1 MLLEE
6 ILNEDE
12 MHLIYILTAEPKI
25 KVKVGKEFGELFS
38 TTIGILQGD
47 CLSAILF
54 ILYLARAMK
63 NLTRNNV
70 KHFEIEPKY
79 ADDITL
85 ITTNKEIQE
94 HAKATYSTELGKYN
108 LKENASKREEYEI
121 PKPPP
126 PPPPP
131 ITYKQLM
138 KNKATKI
145 C

>member
-1 MLLEE
+1 
-6 ILNEDE
+6 
-12 MHLIYILTAEPKI
+12 
-25 KVKVGKEFGELFS
+25 
-38 TTIGILQGD
+38 
-47 CLSAILF
+47 
-54 ILYLARAMK
+54 MK

-85 ITTNKEIQE
+85 ITTNKETQE

-126 PPPPP
+126 PPPP
-131 ITYKQLM
+131 Q
-138 KNKATKI
+138 
-145 C
+145 